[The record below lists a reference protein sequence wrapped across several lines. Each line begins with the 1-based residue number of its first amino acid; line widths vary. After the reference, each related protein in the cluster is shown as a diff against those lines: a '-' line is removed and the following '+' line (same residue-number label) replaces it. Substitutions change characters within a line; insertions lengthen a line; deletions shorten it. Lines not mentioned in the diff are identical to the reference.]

1 VSRQI
6 EKIRTKG
13 KSKEDYGY
21 DNDVYEQRVKKK
33 NKHERTELRRLK
45 NEEYSE
51 YLYGDMK
58 RIR

>member
-1 VSRQI
+1 MSRQI

>member
-1 VSRQI
+1 MSRQI

-21 DNDVYEQRVKKK
+21 EHDTYEQRVKKK

-45 NEEYSE
+45 NEEYSD